1 MLTHDPLDDMS
12 TLCQD
17 FETFMDYVHAS
28 PVQVSKRNKWL
39 SRKSLFELNQQ
50 MTHPTSDAAPSKDQ
64 IYYPILHLLYHLGV
78 SGRLLEVDTRQASK
92 WVLRR
97 TDRYE
102 TYQHYN
108 MVEKYIFLLE
118 TFWVDIEWRD
128 LSRDSRNLSL
138 EYSLDPLFRHVLRLP
153 VNRPTSLTTTEIGN
167 MLQYE
172 LREIGDFVH
181 HFSTLG
187 FWLFEEGSQPERYKG
202 RLTLEAITPTPLFR
216 EIAPVL
222 LEERPL
228 ELWNLPLRADLGE
241 WNVPP
246 GAPKSEDEAWTPVP
260 FYEPFVRLFPGKELK
275 QFLPREPRSFKD
287 GTYVFTVSYT
297 ASIWRKIMLD
307 AGHTLEDLHQV
318 VQRAFQFNDDH
329 LYSFFLDGKKWSHR
343 AVNSPF
349 CDEGPYTVDVL
360 IGDLGLARGQ
370 TFLYL
375 FDYGDEW
382 TFDIRLDE
390 IRCDEGHIQKPQIV
404 KEHGKAPEQYPDW
417 DE

>member
-1 MLTHDPLDDMS
+1 MLTHDSLDDMS
-12 TLCQD
+12 TLCKD

-39 SRKSLFELNQQ
+39 SRKPLFELNQQ
-50 MTHPTSDAAPSKDQ
+50 MTHPTPDAAPNKDQ
-64 IYYPILHLLYHLGV
+64 IYYPILHLLYHLSV

-102 TYQHYN
+102 TYQHYSLS
-108 MVEKYIFLLE
+108 EKYMFLLE
-118 TFWVDIEWRD
+118 TFWVDIEWKDLTRD
-128 LSRDSRNLSL
+128 PREMLL
-138 EYSLDPLFRHVLRLP
+138 EYSIDQVFRHVLSLP
-153 VNRPTSLTTTEIGN
+153 VHRSTRLTTMETGN
-167 MLQYE
+167 MLQYK

-181 HFSTLG
+181 HFATFG
-187 FWLFEEGSQPERYKG
+187 FWSFEESSKRDRYKG
-202 RLTLEAITPTPLFR
+202 HLTLEAITPTPFFR
-216 EIAPVL
+216 EIVPVL

-228 ELWNLPLRADLGE
+228 ELWNLPLRADHGE

-246 GAPKSEDEAWTPVP
+246 GAPESEDETWTPVP
-260 FYEPFVRLFPGKELK
+260 FCAPFVRLFPGEDL
-275 QFLPREPRSFKD
+275 QQTMPREPRGFKS

-297 ASIWRKIMLD
+297 ASIWRKIAID
-307 AGHTLEDLHQV
+307 AEHTMEDLHQV

-329 LYSFFLDGKKWSHR
+329 LYSFFLDSKKWSHR
-343 AVNSPF
+343 SVNAPF
-349 CDEGPYTVDVL
+349 CDEGPYADEVL

-390 IRCDEGHIQKPQIV
+390 IRCDEGHIPKPRIV
-404 KEHGKAPEQYPDW
+404 EERGEAPKQYPDW
-417 DE
+417 D